1 MNREDTFGL
10 LDPVEPLS
18 QGATLANRW
27 KDIASTAQIRTDLSV
42 FEAMGISLSGLQLD
56 LIDGTYKALE
66 NGKLYI
72 PLAGKVFQV
81 AKAGQT
87 WRIVHE
93 HAEGPLLRK
102 SPDGRTWA
110 LDPQR
115 QTIRFG
121 KAGSKMAVTYSDF
134 KAKGSLNIEAKGMAE
149 IRRKYPYRANAIMQA
164 LETARFY
171 SFNALHNFDQFKRQ
185 PLVGSR
191 LDNFLRLFFWGQQR
205 RCASYRQD
213 RGGDLAYMPGVGRS
227 ILGAPE
233 CRPHRD
239 RQPQAPGRSSNRL
252 RTRAGSRRKNLY
264 HAVFFDMGLDWYKAV
279 VPEFFNVDA
288 HAQGATF
295 IHEISHQLFN
305 TFDIIYLDAALPF
318 LDLISTVTYAGK
330 LQYDKQKG
338 PATQRAF
345 IDHAKVKTVHA
356 MGQHG

>member
-1 MNREDTFGL
+1 M
-10 LDPVEPLS
+10 
-18 QGATLANRW
+18 
-27 KDIASTAQIRTDLSV
+27 STQ
-42 FEAMGISLSGLQLD
+42 
-56 LIDGTYKALE
+56 K
-66 NGKLYI
+66 
-72 PLAGKVFQV
+72 
-81 AKAGQT
+81 
-87 WRIVHE
+87 
-93 HAEGPLLRK
+93 GPLLRK

-134 KAKGSLNIEAKGMAE
+134 KAKGSLNIEARGMAE

-191 LDNFLRLFFWGQQR
+191 LDNFLRLFFGVNSVDARLIGKIEAAISPICRALADPSWALQN
-205 RCASYRQD
+205 AD
-213 RGGDLAYMPGVGRS
+213 RIVIGNLKHLEDRATAFVLEPAAVGR
-227 ILGAPE
+227 IYIT
-233 CRPHRD
+233 
-239 RQPQAPGRSSNRL
+239 QF
-252 RTRAGSRRKNLY
+252 
-264 HAVFFDMGLDWYKAV
+264 FFDMGLDWYKAV

-330 LQYDKQKG
+330 LQYDKQKDLQLNG
-338 PATQRAF
+338 LSLTTPKSKLFTQWDSTDNTYKKLELLPGYRQTTREILKITGAAEPWITRVMIFSIRFCRTSASTSYFATPTRSRS
-345 IDHAKVKTVHA
+345 
-356 MGQHG
+356 